1 MFNIKEQLKKLPEN
15 PGVYLMK
22 DQWGNIIYIG
32 KAKVLKNRV
41 SSYFRGINSHP
52 PKVKAMV
59 AVIDEFEYIMT
70 DSEMEALILEQT
82 LIKRHKPKFNIL
94 LKDDKQYPFI
104 KVTTEEKFPRVF
116 MTRQVLKDK
125 STYFGPYTSADSVKK
140 TLEVLLEVYPIRKCS
155 RNIEKAPGRPCLN
168 FHIRKCLGPC
178 QGNVFEHEYREM
190 IQKIM
195 DFLSGKTE
203 ELVKQ
208 LSQQMADAAAVL
220 DYEKAAKLRDQI
232 QAIQSLMER
241 QKMVAESDVSQDL
254 IGVHSSDSRAC
265 VMLFMVRGGKLI
277 GREEYVFEQEFLES
291 PETLLGDFI
300 VQYYANASDY
310 PKEIVL
316 DSLPEDLGLYE
327 DYIHKLAGSKI
338 KWTVPVRGE
347 KRKLLDMLHANA
359 KEYLDKFEDKITYE
373 LEKASFLESLLTNT
387 LGVKKPIRRVEAYDI
402 SNIYGV
408 LSVGSMV
415 VFEGGKRKPRDYRR
429 FKIKTVEGADDYASM
444 QEIVF
449 RRLSRGLEEQEAL
462 LQQSQGQ
469 SEGKF
474 SVFPDLLL
482 IDGGIGH
489 VHAVEEVLRALK
501 IDIPVAGMVKDD
513 RHRTDQLFFMEHM
526 IPIKKEPELYR
537 YIASIQEEVHRFA
550 IEYHKQLRT
559 KNMMSSILEEI
570 EGIGEKRRTNL
581 LKHFKAIEKIKAASL
596 AELEAVEGMNKKSA
610 EKVYEHFRKSSSE
623 QPEQP
628 GQPGQLGRP
637 EQLEQKETE
646 DKA

>member
-1 MFNIKEQLKKLPEN
+1 MFNIKEQLKKLPEQ

-59 AVIDEFEYIMT
+59 SVVDEFEYIMT

-82 LIKRHKPKFNIL
+82 LIKRHQPKFNIL

-104 KVTTEEKFPRVF
+104 KVTINEKFPRVF

-125 STYFGPYTSADSVKK
+125 AVYFGPYTSADSVKK
-140 TLEVLLEVYPIRKCS
+140 TLEVIRDIYPIRKCA
-155 RNIEKAPGRPCLN
+155 RNIDKAPGRPCLN
-168 FHIRKCLGPC
+168 FHIKKCLGPC
-178 QGNVFEHEYREM
+178 QGNIFEHEYREL

-195 DFLSGKTE
+195 EFLSGKTD
-203 ELVKQ
+203 Q
-208 LSQQMADAAAVL
+208 LLGQLDQQMKEAALSL
-220 DYEKAAKLRDQI
+220 DYENAAKFRDQI
-232 QAIQSLMER
+232 QAIRSLMER

-254 IGVHSSDSRAC
+254 IGVHTSENRAC

-291 PETLLGDFI
+291 SESLLGDFI
-300 VQYYANASDY
+300 VQYYANAADY
-310 PKEIVL
+310 PKEIVV
-316 DSLPEDLGLYE
+316 DTLPEDLGLYE
-327 DYIHKLAGSKI
+327 DYINKLATFKI
-338 KWTVPVRGE
+338 RWTVPIRGE

-359 KEYLDKFEDKITYE
+359 KEYLDKFEDKITFE
-373 LEKASFLESLLTNT
+373 LEKANLLEGLLTNT
-387 LGVKKPIRRVEAYDI
+387 LGLKQPIRRVEAYDI

-415 VFEGGKRKPRDYRR
+415 VFEAGKKKPRDYRR

-449 RRLSRGLEEQEAL
+449 RRLSRGLEEQEAM
-462 LQQSQGQ
+462 LQQSDGQ

-489 VHAVEEVLRALK
+489 VHAVEEVLRALN
-501 IDIPVAGMVKDD
+501 IDLPVAGMVKDD
-513 RHRTDQLFFMEHM
+513 RHRTDKLFFREHM

-537 YIASIQEEVHRFA
+537 YIYTIQEEVHRFA
-550 IEYHKQLRT
+550 IEYHKQIRS
-559 KNMMSSILEEI
+559 KNMMHSILEEI
-570 EGIGEKRRTNL
+570 EGIGEKRRNNL
-581 LKHFKAIEKIKAASL
+581 LKHFKSIDKIKIANL
-596 AELEAVEGMNKKSA
+596 EELEAVEGMNKKAA
-610 EKVYEHFRKSSSE
+610 ETVFKHFRKSSSE
-623 QPEQP
+623 KQESGEQ
-628 GQPGQLGRP
+628 
-637 EQLEQKETE
+637 
-646 DKA
+646 A

>member
-41 SSYFRGINSHP
+41 TSYFRGIQSHP

-59 AVIDEFEYIMT
+59 SVIDEFEYIMT
-70 DSEMEALILEQT
+70 DTEMEALILEQT

-104 KVTTEEKFPRVF
+104 KVTTNEMYPRVF
-116 MTRQVLKDK
+116 MTRQVQKDK
-125 STYFGPYTSADSVKK
+125 GTYFGPYTSADAVKK
-140 TLEVLLEVYPIRKCS
+140 TLEVLLEIYPIRTCA
-155 RNIEKAPGRPCLN
+155 RNLEKHPGRPCLN
-168 FHIRKCLGPC
+168 FHIGKCLGPC
-178 QGNVFEHEYREM
+178 RGNISEEVYNGI

-203 ELVKQ
+203 NLIKQ
-208 LSQQMADAAAVL
+208 LENHMKEAAIGL
-220 DYEKAAKLRDQI
+220 EYEKAAKYRDQI
-232 QAIQSLMER
+232 HAIQSLMER

-254 IGVHSSDSRAC
+254 IGIRTSETRAC
-265 VMLFMVRGGKLI
+265 IMLFMVRGGKLI
-277 GREEYVFEQEFLES
+277 GREEYVFEQEFIDR

-316 DSLPEDLGLYE
+316 DELPGEVSLYE
-327 DYIHKLAGSKI
+327 SYLHRLAGFKI

-347 KRKLLDMLHANA
+347 KRKLLEMLHNNA

-373 LEKASFLESLLTNT
+373 LEKATFMEQLITNT
-387 LGVKKPIRRVEAYDI
+387 LGVKTPIKRIEAYDI

-415 VFEGGKRKPRDYRR
+415 VYENGKKKPRDYRR
-429 FKIKTVEGADDYASM
+429 FKIKTVEGANDYASM

-449 RRLSRGLEEQEAL
+449 RRLSRGLEEQESL
-462 LQQSQGQ
+462 SQQAPDEP
-469 SEGKF
+469 EGKF

-482 IDGGIGH
+482 IDGGVGH

-501 IDIPVAGMVKDD
+501 VDIPVAGMVKDD
-513 RHRTDQLFFMEHM
+513 RHRTDQLFYMEHM

-550 IEYHKQLRT
+550 IEYHKQLRS
-559 KNMMSSILEEI
+559 KNMMNSILEDI
-570 EGIGEKRRTNL
+570 EGIGEKRRNNL
-581 LKHFKAIEKIKAASL
+581 LKHFKSIEKIKTASL
-596 AELEAVEGMNKKSA
+596 AELEEVEGMNKKTA
-610 EKVYEHFRKSSSE
+610 EKVFEHFRKPSSSQNDSGE
-623 QPEQP
+623 E
-628 GQPGQLGRP
+628 
-637 EQLEQKETE
+637 
-646 DKA
+646 A

>member
-32 KAKVLKNRV
+32 KAKILKNRV
-41 SSYFRGINSHP
+41 SSYFRGIQSHP

-59 AVIDEFEYIMT
+59 SVIDEFEYIMT
-70 DSEMEALILEQT
+70 DTEMEALILEQT

-104 KVTTEEKFPRVF
+104 KVTTNETYPRVF
-116 MTRQVLKDK
+116 MTRQVQKDK
-125 STYFGPYTSADSVKK
+125 ATYFGPYTSADAVKK
-140 TLEVLLEVYPIRKCS
+140 TLEVLLEIYPIRTCS
-155 RNIEKAPGRPCLN
+155 RNIEKHPGRPCLN
-168 FHIRKCLGPC
+168 FHIGKCLGPC
-178 QGNVFEHEYREM
+178 RGNVFEKDYNEL

-195 DFLSGKTE
+195 EFLSGKTDN
-203 ELVKQ
+203 LIKQ
-208 LSQQMADAAAVL
+208 LENDMKEAAIKL
-220 DYEKAAKLRDQI
+220 EYEKAAKVRDQI

-254 IGVHSSDSRAC
+254 IGIHTSENRAC
-265 VMLFMVRGGKLI
+265 IMLFMVRGGKLI
-277 GREEYVFEQEFLES
+277 GREEYVFEQEFIDR

-316 DSLPEDLGLYE
+316 DELPAEVSLYE
-327 DYIHKLAGSKI
+327 SYLQGLAGFKI

-347 KRKLLDMLHANA
+347 KRKLLEMLHNNA
-359 KEYLDKFEDKITYE
+359 KEYLDKFEDKITFE
-373 LEKASFLESLLTNT
+373 LEKATFIEQLFTNT
-387 LGVKKPIRRVEAYDI
+387 LGVKKPIKRVEAYDI

-415 VFEGGKRKPRDYRR
+415 VYENGKKKPRDYRR
-429 FKIKTVEGADDYASM
+429 FKIKTVEGANDYASM

-449 RRLSRGLEEQEAL
+449 RRLSRGLEEQENL
-462 LQQSQGQ
+462 SQQAPGEPQ
-469 SEGKF
+469 GKF

-482 IDGGIGH
+482 IDGGVGH

-550 IEYHKQLRT
+550 IEYHKQLRS
-559 KNMMSSILEEI
+559 KNMMNSILDDI
-570 EGIGEKRRTNL
+570 EGIGEKRRNNL
-581 LKHFKAIEKIKAASL
+581 LKHFKSIEKIKTASL
-596 AELEAVEGMNKKSA
+596 SELEAVEGMNKKTA

-623 QPEQP
+623 QIES
-628 GQPGQLGRP
+628 G
-637 EQLEQKETE
+637 EE
-646 DKA
+646 A

>member
-1 MFNIKEQLKKLPEN
+1 MFNIKEQLKKLPEK

-94 LKDDKQYPFI
+94 LKDDKQYPYI
-104 KVTTEEKFPRVF
+104 KVTVDERYPRAF

-125 STYFGPYTSADSVKK
+125 ARYFGPYTSADAVKR
-140 TLEVLLEVYPIRKCS
+140 TLEVLTEIYPIRKC
-155 RNIEKAPGRPCLN
+155 NKNLEKGTSRPCLN
-168 FHIRKCLGPC
+168 FHIHKCLGPC
-178 QGNVFEHEYREM
+178 QGTVFVHDYQEM

-195 DFLSGKTE
+195 DFLSGKSEILTDQLREKMAKASAELAFE
-203 ELVKQ
+203 E
-208 LSQQMADAAAVL
+208 
-220 DYEKAAKLRDQI
+220 AAKYRDQI
-232 QAIQSLMER
+232 QAISSLMEK

-254 IGVHSSDSRAC
+254 FGIHASENRAC
-265 VMLFMVRGGKLI
+265 MMVFMVRSGKLI
-277 GREEYVFEQEFLES
+277 GREEYIFEQEYLQNPTSFVN
-291 PETLLGDFI
+291 DFI
-300 VQYYANASDY
+300 LQYYTNATDY

-316 DSLPEDLGLYE
+316 EELPEDLDLYE
-327 DYIHKLAGSKI
+327 GYIHRLAGFKV
-338 KWTVPVRGE
+338 KWTVPQRGE
-347 KRKLLDMLHANA
+347 KKKLIEMVKANA
-359 KEYLDKFEDKITYE
+359 KEYLEKFEDKITFE
-373 LEKASFLESLLTNT
+373 LEKASMLEMLLTQT
-387 LGVKKPIRRVEAYDI
+387 LGLKKAVKRVEAYDI

-415 VFEGGKRKPRDYRR
+415 VYENGKKKPRDYRR

-449 RRLSRGLEEQEAL
+449 RRLSRGLDEQEQL
-462 LQQSQGQ
+462 LSSGEGQ
-469 SEGKF
+469 LEGKF

-489 VHAVEEVLRALK
+489 VNAVKQVLEALK

-513 RHRTDQLFFMEHM
+513 RHRTDQLYFNEHM

-537 YIASIQEEVHRFA
+537 YIAGIQEEVHRFA
-550 IEYHKQLRT
+550 IEYHKTLRS
-559 KNMMSSILEEI
+559 KNMVNSILEDI
-570 EGIGEKRRTNL
+570 QGIGEKRRNAL
-581 LKHFKAIEKIKAASL
+581 LKHFKSIEKIKVASL
-596 AELEAVEGMNKKSA
+596 EALMEVEGMNKASA
-610 EKVYEHFRKSSSE
+610 QKVFEHFRNHDAT
-623 QPEQP
+623 
-628 GQPGQLGRP
+628 
-637 EQLEQKETE
+637 QKGLDDTDENP
-646 DKA
+646 

>member
-1 MFNIKEQLKKLPEN
+1 MTLFNIKEQLKKLPEQ

-59 AVIDEFEYIMT
+59 SVVHEFEYIMT

-104 KVTTEEKFPRVF
+104 KVTIEEKFPRVF

-125 STYFGPYTSADSVKK
+125 AMYFGPYTSADSVKK
-140 TLEVLLEVYPIRKCS
+140 TLEVLMDIYPVRKCA
-155 RNIEKAPGRPCLN
+155 RNIDKAPGRPCLN

-190 IQKIM
+190 IQKIIE
-195 DFLSGKTE
+195 FLSGKTE
-203 ELVKQ
+203 VLLAQVDSKMRE
-208 LSQQMADAAAVL
+208 AAQNL
-220 DYEKAAKLRDQI
+220 DYENAAKYRDQI
-232 QAIQSLMER
+232 QAIKSLMER

-254 IGVHSSDSRAC
+254 IGVYTSENRAC
-265 VMLFMVRGGKLI
+265 IMLFMVRLGKLI

-291 PETLLGDFI
+291 PESLLTDFI

-310 PKEIVL
+310 PKEIVI
-316 DSLPEDLGLYE
+316 DALPDDLLLYE
-327 DYIHKLAGSKI
+327 DYIHRLAGFKI

-359 KEYLDKFEDKITYE
+359 KEYLDKFEEKITYD
-373 LEKASFLESLLTNT
+373 LEKASYLESLLTNT
-387 LGVKKPIRRVEAYDI
+387 LGVKTPIRRVEAYDI

-415 VFEGGKRKPRDYRR
+415 VFEGGKKKPRDYRR
-429 FKIKTVEGADDYASM
+429 FKIKTVEGANDYASM

-449 RRLSRGLEEQEAL
+449 RRLSRGLEEQERM
-462 LQQSQGQ
+462 LQESGGHA
-469 SEGKF
+469 EGKF

-489 VHAVEEVLRALK
+489 VHAVEEVLKALK
-501 IDIPVAGMVKDD
+501 VDIPVAGMVKDD

-526 IPIKKEPELYR
+526 IPIKKEPDLYR
-537 YIASIQEEVHRFA
+537 YIATIQEEVHRFA
-550 IEYHKQLRT
+550 IEYHKQLRS
-559 KNMMSSILEEI
+559 KNMMESILDDI
-570 EGIGEKRRTNL
+570 EGIGEKRRNNL
-581 LKHFKAIEKIKAASL
+581 LKHFKSIDKIKVASVE
-596 AELEAVEGMNKKSA
+596 ALEAVEGMNTKTA
-610 EKVYEHFRKSSSE
+610 EAVYLHFRKTASE
-623 QPEQP
+623 KQESEEQ
-628 GQPGQLGRP
+628 
-637 EQLEQKETE
+637 
-646 DKA
+646 A

>member
-1 MFNIKEQLKKLPEN
+1 MFNIKEQLKKLPDQ

-41 SSYFRGINSHP
+41 SSYFRGIQSHP

-59 AVIDEFEYIMT
+59 SVIDEFEYIMT
-70 DSEMEALILEQT
+70 DTEMEALILEQT

-104 KVTTEEKFPRVF
+104 KVTTNEMYPRVF
-116 MTRQVLKDK
+116 MTRQVQKDK
-125 STYFGPYTSADSVKK
+125 ATYFGPYTSADAVKK
-140 TLEVLLEVYPIRKCS
+140 TLEVLLEIYPIRTCA
-155 RNIEKAPGRPCLN
+155 RNIDKHPGRPCLN
-168 FHIRKCLGPC
+168 FHIGKCLGPC
-178 QGNVFEHEYREM
+178 QGNVSQDLYNGI

-195 DFLSGKTE
+195 EFLSGKTE
-203 ELVKQ
+203 ILIKQ
-208 LSQQMADAAAVL
+208 LENHMKEAAIEL
-220 DYEKAAKLRDQI
+220 EYEKAAKYRDQI
-232 QAIQSLMER
+232 LAIQSLMER

-254 IGVHSSDSRAC
+254 IGIQTSETRAC
-265 VMLFMVRGGKLI
+265 IMLFMVRGGKLI
-277 GREEYVFEQEFLES
+277 GREEYVFEQEFIDR

-316 DSLPEDLGLYE
+316 DELPAEVSLYE
-327 DYIHKLAGSKI
+327 SYLQRLAGFKI
-338 KWTVPVRGE
+338 KWSVPVRGE
-347 KRKLLDMLHANA
+347 KRKLLEMLHNNA

-373 LEKASFLESLLTNT
+373 LEKATFIEQLFTNT
-387 LGVKKPIRRVEAYDI
+387 LGVKTPIKRIEAYDI

-415 VFEGGKRKPRDYRR
+415 VYENGKKKPRDYRR
-429 FKIKTVEGADDYASM
+429 FKIKTVEGANDYASM

-449 RRLSRGLEEQEAL
+449 RRLSRGLEEQENL
-462 LQQSQGQ
+462 FQQAPG
-469 SEGKF
+469 EPLGKF

-489 VHAVEEVLRALK
+489 VHAVEEVLKALK
-501 IDIPVAGMVKDD
+501 VDIPVAGMVKDD

-550 IEYHKQLRT
+550 IEYHKQLRS
-559 KNMMSSILEEI
+559 KNMMNSILDDI
-570 EGIGEKRRTNL
+570 EGIGEKRRNNL
-581 LKHFKAIEKIKAASL
+581 LKHFKSIEKIKTASL
-596 AELEAVEGMNKKSA
+596 IELEAVEGMNKKTA

-623 QPEQP
+623 QIES
-628 GQPGQLGRP
+628 G
-637 EQLEQKETE
+637 EE
-646 DKA
+646 A

>member
-59 AVIDEFEYIMT
+59 SVIDEFEYIMT
-70 DSEMEALILEQT
+70 DTEMEALILEQT
-82 LIKRHKPKFNIL
+82 LIKRHQPKFNIL

-104 KVTTEEKFPRVF
+104 KVTVNEKFPRVF

-125 STYFGPYTSADSVKK
+125 AAYFGPYTSADAVKK
-140 TLEVLLEVYPIRKCS
+140 TLEVLLDIYPVRKCA
-155 RNIEKAPGRPCLN
+155 RNIDKAPGRPCLN
-168 FHIRKCLGPC
+168 FHIKKCLGPC
-178 QGNVFEHEYREM
+178 QGTVFVHEYQAL
-190 IQKIM
+190 IDKIM
-195 DFLSGKTE
+195 EFLSGKTE
-203 ELVKQ
+203 ALVSQ
-208 LSQQMADAAAVL
+208 LERQMKDAAIAL
-220 DYEKAAKLRDQI
+220 DYENAAKYRDQI
-232 QAIQSLMER
+232 QAIRALMER

-254 IGVHSSDSRAC
+254 IGVHSSENRAC

-277 GREEYVFEQEFLES
+277 GREEYVFEQEFLEGS
-291 PETLLGDFI
+291 ESLLGDFI
-300 VQYYANASDY
+300 VQYYANAADY
-310 PKEIVL
+310 PKEIVV
-316 DSLPEDLGLYE
+316 DALPEDLSLYE
-327 DYIHKLAGSKI
+327 DYINRLASFKI
-338 KWTVPVRGE
+338 RWTVPQRGE

-359 KEYLDKFEDKITYE
+359 KEYLDKFEDKITFE
-373 LEKASFLESLLTNT
+373 LEKASLLEGLLTNT
-387 LGVKKPIRRVEAYDI
+387 LGLKTPIRRVEAYDI

-415 VFEGGKRKPRDYRR
+415 VFEAGKKKPRDYRR

-449 RRLSRGLEEQEAL
+449 RRLSRGLEEQEAM
-462 LQQSQGQ
+462 LQQSDGQ

-489 VHAVEEVLRALK
+489 VHAVEAVLKALK
-501 IDIPVAGMVKDD
+501 IDLPVAGMVKDD
-513 RHRTDQLFFMEHM
+513 RHRTDQLFFREHM

-537 YIASIQEEVHRFA
+537 YIYTIQEEVHRFA
-550 IEYHKQLRT
+550 IEYHKQLRS
-559 KNMMSSILEEI
+559 KNMMHSILEEI

-581 LKHFKAIEKIKAASL
+581 LKHFKSIEKIKVATL
-596 AELEAVEGMNKKSA
+596 EELEMVEGMNHKAA
-610 EKVYEHFRKSSSE
+610 ETVYAHFRKSTKEAQESE
-623 QPEQP
+623 EQ
-628 GQPGQLGRP
+628 
-637 EQLEQKETE
+637 
-646 DKA
+646 A

>member
-1 MFNIKEQLKKLPEN
+1 MPLFNIKEQLKKLPEH

-41 SSYFRGINSHP
+41 TSYFRGINSHP

-70 DSEMEALILEQT
+70 DTEMEALILEQT

-116 MTRQVLKDK
+116 MTRQVAKDK
-125 STYFGPYTSADSVKK
+125 STYFGPYTSADAVKK
-140 TLEVLLEVYPIRKCS
+140 TLEVLLEIYPIRKCS
-155 RNIEKAPGRPCLN
+155 RNIDKAPGRPCLN
-168 FHIRKCLGPC
+168 FHIKKCLGPC
-178 QGNVFEHEYREM
+178 QGNVFEHEYRAM
-190 IQKIM
+190 IQSIM
-195 DFLSGKTE
+195 EFLSGKTE
-203 ELVKQ
+203 GLLKQ
-208 LSQQMADAAAVL
+208 LEQQMKKASEQL
-220 DYEKAAKLRDQI
+220 DFENAAKYRDQI
-232 QAIQSLMER
+232 QAINSLMER

-254 IGVHSSDSRAC
+254 IGIYTSDSRAC
-265 VMLFMVRGGKLI
+265 IMLFMVRGGKLI

-310 PKEIVL
+310 PKEIIL
-316 DSLPEDLGLYE
+316 DILPEDISLYE
-327 DYIHKLAGSKI
+327 DYIQKVAGFKI
-338 KWTVPVRGE
+338 KWTIPVRGE
-347 KRKLLDMLHANA
+347 KRKLLDMLQANA
-359 KEYLDKFEDKITYE
+359 KEYLNKFEDKITYD
-373 LEKASFLESLLTNT
+373 LEKATLLEGLLTNT
-387 LGVKKPIRRVEAYDI
+387 LGTKKTIKRIEAYDI

-415 VFEGGKRKPRDYRR
+415 VFESGKKKPRDYRR
-429 FKIKTVEGADDYASM
+429 FKVKTVEGANDYASM

-449 RRLSRGLEEQEAL
+449 RRLSRGIEEQESL
-462 LQQSQGQ
+462 LQQSAGQ
-469 SEGKF
+469 PEGKF
-474 SVFPDLLL
+474 SVFPDLML

-489 VHAVEEVLRALK
+489 VHAVEQVLEALK

-526 IPIKKEPELYR
+526 IPIKKEPDLYR
-537 YIASIQEEVHRFA
+537 YIATIQEEVHRFA
-550 IEYHKQLRT
+550 IEYHKQLRS
-559 KNMMSSILEEI
+559 KNMMNSILDEI

-581 LKHFKAIEKIKAASL
+581 LKHFRAIEKIKVASL
-596 AELEAVEGMNKKSA
+596 AELEAVEGMNKKAA
-610 EKVYEHFRKSSSE
+610 EKVYQHFRKSSSE
-623 QPEQP
+623 PT
-628 GQPGQLGRP
+628 
-637 EQLEQKETE
+637 ETGEKHE
-646 DKA
+646 DA

>member
-41 SSYFRGINSHP
+41 SSYFRGIQSHP

-59 AVIDEFEYIMT
+59 SVIDEFEYIMT
-70 DSEMEALILEQT
+70 DTEMEALILEQT

-104 KVTTEEKFPRVF
+104 KVTTNETYPRVF
-116 MTRQVLKDK
+116 MTRQVQKDK
-125 STYFGPYTSADSVKK
+125 ATYFGPYTSADAVKK
-140 TLEVLLEVYPIRKCS
+140 TLEVLLEIYPIRTCA
-155 RNIEKAPGRPCLN
+155 RNIEIHPGRPCLN
-168 FHIRKCLGPC
+168 FHIGKCLGPC
-178 QGNVFEHEYREM
+178 RGDVSKDAYNEI

-195 DFLSGKTE
+195 EFLSGKTDN
-203 ELVKQ
+203 LVKQ
-208 LSQQMADAAAVL
+208 LENDMKEAAIKL
-220 DYEKAAKLRDQI
+220 EYEKAAKYRDQI

-254 IGVHSSDSRAC
+254 IGIYTSENRAC
-265 VMLFMVRGGKLI
+265 IMLFMVRGGKLI
-277 GREEYVFEQEFLES
+277 GREEYVFEQEFIDR

-316 DSLPEDLGLYE
+316 EELPPEVSLYE
-327 DYIHKLAGSKI
+327 SYLQGLAGFKI
-338 KWTVPVRGE
+338 KWSVPVRGE
-347 KRKLLDMLHANA
+347 KRKLLEMLHNNA
-359 KEYLDKFEDKITYE
+359 KEYLEKFEDKITYE
-373 LEKASFLESLLTNT
+373 LEKATFIEQLLTNT
-387 LGVKKPIRRVEAYDI
+387 LGVKSAIKRIEAYDI

-415 VFEGGKRKPRDYRR
+415 VYENGKKKPRDYRR
-429 FKIKTVEGADDYASM
+429 FKIKTVEGANDYASM

-449 RRLSRGLEEQEAL
+449 RRLSRGLEEQENL
-462 LQQSQGQ
+462 LQQAPGEPQ
-469 SEGKF
+469 GKF

-550 IEYHKQLRT
+550 IEYHKQLRS
-559 KNMMSSILEEI
+559 KNMMNSILDEI
-570 EGIGEKRRTNL
+570 EGIGEKRRNNL
-581 LKHFKAIEKIKAASL
+581 LKHFKSIEKIKTASL
-596 AELEAVEGMNKKSA
+596 ADLESVEGMNKKTA

-623 QPEQP
+623 QIES
-628 GQPGQLGRP
+628 G
-637 EQLEQKETE
+637 EE
-646 DKA
+646 A